1 MIDEALLERALEES
15 ASGYDP
21 PADGAARVLAAARV
35 GAGSAPRRRL
45 RTGPLAI
52 AACLAVVLVGGLL
65 ASRIDVSSGRNNAAT
80 KGSFVAGPSAAP
92 RDSADNATG
101 SGALAPGFAAPPQR
115 PPVPAPLPFQAQIG
129 SGGGTAAF
137 GGTATGGVGAA
148 PGLGAPTAVD
158 AARIIKT
165 GDVSIQV
172 ERGQFD
178 RAVRQLTS
186 LATAQRGY
194 VASSKLTQTGT
205 TPRGSVVLRVPADN
219 FERTIVD
226 ARGLG
231 KVLSQ
236 NSSSSDVTAEYV
248 DLTTRLRTLVASRE
262 RYVTLLSHAR
272 TIGEILSVQSRIDS
286 LQVDIE
292 QLQGRQ
298 KLLDDQT
305 SYSVL
310 TVNVAERGAASVF
323 SPPKQRSELR
333 QAFHDAGERFTD
345 GVDSLIAASGTVL
358 FLLLLAAG
366 AAVLLRVGRHYWRRR
381 LV

>member
-15 ASGYDP
+15 AGGYDP
-21 PADGAARVLAAARV
+21 PSDGPDRVLAAARAEAN
-35 GAGSAPRRRL
+35 GAQRPRRWRI
-45 RTGPLAI
+45 TPLTI
-52 AACLAVVLVGGLL
+52 AASLLFVLIAGVA
-65 ASRIDVSSGRNNAAT
+65 ASRIDSSGRDTASRANGTSQTTNDAARLKSGT
-80 KGSFVAGPSAAP
+80 ARLP
-92 RDSADNATG
+92 RG
-101 SGALAPGFAAPPQR
+101 
-115 PPVPAPLPFQAQIG
+115 PVPAPLPAQPQFG
-129 SGGGTAAF
+129 SGGGTAAS

-148 PGLGAPTAVD
+148 PGLGAPTVVD
-158 AARIIKT
+158 ATRIIKT

-248 DLTTRLRTLVASRE
+248 DLTTRLRTMVASRE
-262 RYVTLLSHAR
+262 RYVTLLSRAR

-305 SYSVL
+305 AYSVL

-323 SPPKQRSELR
+323 SPPKPRSELR

-345 GVDSLIAASGTVL
+345 GVDWLIAASGTVL

-366 AAVLLRVGRHYWRRR
+366 AAVALRITRHFWRRR